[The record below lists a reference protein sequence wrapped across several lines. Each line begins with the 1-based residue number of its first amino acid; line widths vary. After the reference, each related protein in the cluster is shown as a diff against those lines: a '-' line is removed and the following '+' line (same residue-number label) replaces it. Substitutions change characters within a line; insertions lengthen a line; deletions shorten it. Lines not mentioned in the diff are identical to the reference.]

1 MSAAVVLLPCD
12 PVRRF
17 LEELRGEV
25 VGGWLDPDFATVED
39 GLTVVDRRTL
49 ATDLRVAASPLTAG

>member
-1 MSAAVVLLPCD
+1 
-12 PVRRF
+12 VRRF
-17 LEELRGEV
+17 LEELRGEF